1 MSIIYIYPEILA
13 CNRNRLGQ
21 KLASRRE
28 PHQIRP
34 HYFEHK
40 LMQRICQAF
49 RFNGTRPETLRDSS
63 WSWQYKSIFPFSS
76 FFPFFKRLHHFASP
90 KHVQHVL
97 SGNSIPA
104 KPGVR
109 VWNIKVPSGG
119 LCRKSCHYNTL
130 RLTLGDSPAP
140 EPFTN
145 VYEVLQLFEGE
156 LVELVELVEP
166 MKSLAFAWFL
176 VSVLFGFG
184 LYAVV
189 SMKSSKT
196 QPWHASSPVLMFP
209 PMLGVA
215 ASGCIWG
222 IKSVSL
228 EWLDSD

>member
-109 VWNIKVPSGG
+109 VLKKKFPQAVFVGNPATTT
-119 LCRKSCHYNTL
+119 LCVWPLESLLPNPLRTFTKSY
-130 RLTLGDSPAP
+130 S
-140 EPFTN
+140 
-145 VYEVLQLFEGE
+145 
-156 LVELVELVEP
+156 
-166 MKSLAFAWFL
+166 
-176 VSVLFGFG
+176 
-184 LYAVV
+184 
-189 SMKSSKT
+189 SSKAN
-196 QPWHASSPVLMFP
+196 W
-209 PMLGVA
+209 
-215 ASGCIWG
+215 
-222 IKSVSL
+222 
-228 EWLDSD
+228 